1 MKLQGI
7 KIHQTPKGK
16 IKQITINTKSKTSLI
31 DDLVDTII
39 YESCKDEPTT
49 PWEQVKKEIELMH
62 ANK

>member
-1 MKLQGI
+1 M
-7 KIHQTPKGK
+7 PKGK
-16 IKQITINTKSKTSLI
+16 IKQPTFKAKRKAALI

-62 ANK
+62 AKK